1 MKFEGLSEGE
11 GPDTRKVVDTLPLAG
26 PNPVRDQLAPGVIKR
41 GEKKLDHI
49 KGVKTNKITL
59 LTKTFHEGCLIYLL
73 QSQKKPI
80 RLTLYYPIVHS
91 KLRKD
96 GNLGVLLPSTS
107 QPLNWSQKAVGFFMP
122 QKYSIHLFT
131 ILSRLKNNQILA
143 DIN

>member
-73 QSQKKPI
+73 QSQK
-80 RLTLYYPIVHS
+80 RLHPV
-91 KLRKD
+91 D
-96 GNLGVLLPSTS
+96 
-107 QPLNWSQKAVGFFMP
+107 
-122 QKYSIHLFT
+122 T
-131 ILSRLKNNQILA
+131 ILPHSAFKVAERWEFGSTTPIYIPA
-143 DIN
+143 S